1 MNLQEESSEGDQ
13 NTKSKAIEDLYVCR
27 FGEVL
32 LEDRKFLEGKY
43 DYVYIFAE
51 KKGKKRRERGKCMY
65 IYIHTHSL
73 SPSKPKF
80 SPWKPSSHH
89 HAHLM

>member
-32 LEDRKFLEGKY
+32 LENRKFLEGKY

-65 IYIHTHSL
+65 IYIYTHTL
-73 SPSKPKF
+73 SPRLNR
-80 SPWKPSSHH
+80 SSHLGNRVHH